1 MILAGD
7 VGGTNTR
14 LALFGDDLRRPLV
27 LETFKS
33 AEQSGLEEIVHR
45 FLIGRPREVSTASFG
60 VAGPVRDCR
69 TEAVNLAWPV
79 DAAALAKALGLG
91 SVALMNDVEASAYGI
106 SALAR
111 EDITSL
117 NAGEA
122 DPDGTIAVV
131 SAGTGL
137 GEAILLPAGDRPR
150 VIASEGGHV
159 DFAPRSEVEVELW
172 RFLDAERPHVSY
184 ERVCSG
190 MGLTNIYRFFSG
202 RRKDA
207 GWIAASA
214 LAGSDFEAHRALELM
229 VSIYG
234 AQAANLALTVVAT
247 GGVYLGG
254 GIPPKVLPYLEGGA
268 FMRAFVTKGRL
279 SDLLER
285 IPVRVILNDR
295 TALLG
300 AAARARA

>member
-14 LALFGDDLRRPLV
+14 LALLGDDLRRPLA

-33 AEQSGLEEIVHR
+33 AEHSSLEEIVRR
-45 FLIGRPREVSTASFG
+45 FLGGHPAEVTTASFG
-60 VAGPVRDCR
+60 VAGPVHDGR

-79 DAAALAKALGLG
+79 DAAALANVLGLR
-91 SVALMNDVEASAYGI
+91 SVALMNDMEASAYGI
-106 SALAR
+106 SALAP
-111 EDITSL
+111 EDTAAL
-117 NAGEA
+117 NEGEA
-122 DPDGTIAVV
+122 DADGAIAVV

-137 GEAILLPAGDRPR
+137 GEAIVLPVGGGRH

-159 DFAPRSEVEVELW
+159 DFAPRSEMEVELW
-172 RFLDAERPHVSY
+172 RFLHAEHPHVSY

-190 MGLTNIYRFFSG
+190 MGLANIYRFFSG
-202 RRKDA
+202 REEDPVQ
-207 GWIAASA
+207 ISESA
-214 LAGSDFEAHRALELM
+214 LEGSDAEACCALELM

-234 AQAANLALTVVAT
+234 AQAANLALTVLAT
-247 GGVYLGG
+247 GGLYLGG
-254 GIPPKVLPYLEGGA
+254 GIPSKVLPYLEGGA

-279 SDLLER
+279 SEVLAR
-285 IPVRVILNDR
+285 IPVQVILNDR

-300 AAARARA
+300 AAVRAGA